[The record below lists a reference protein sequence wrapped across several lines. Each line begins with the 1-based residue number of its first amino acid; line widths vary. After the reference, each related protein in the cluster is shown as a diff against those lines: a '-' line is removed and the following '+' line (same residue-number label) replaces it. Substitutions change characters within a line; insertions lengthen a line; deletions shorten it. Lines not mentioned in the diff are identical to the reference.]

1 MIESGSSCALLAE
14 QLANEKK
21 DVTIITNS
29 AFIANHIRES
39 AIGKI
44 ILLGGD
50 YQTESQ
56 VMVGPMVRKC
66 AREFFVDKLFMGTDG
81 FIPQA
86 GFTCG
91 DMMRAEA
98 MKNMAESAK
107 HSIILTDSSKFEQQG
122 VVLQSRFENI
132 NMVFTDSG
140 ISDSAKEIMER
151 YKIAVEIIQ
160 A

>member
-1 MIESGSSCALLAE
+1 
-14 QLANEKK
+14 
-21 DVTIITNS
+21 
-29 AFIANHIRES
+29 
-39 AIGKI
+39 
-44 ILLGGD
+44 
-50 YQTESQ
+50 
-56 VMVGPMVRKC
+56 
-66 AREFFVDKLFMGTDG
+66 
-81 FIPQA
+81 
-86 GFTCG
+86 
-91 DMMRAEA
+91 MMRAEA